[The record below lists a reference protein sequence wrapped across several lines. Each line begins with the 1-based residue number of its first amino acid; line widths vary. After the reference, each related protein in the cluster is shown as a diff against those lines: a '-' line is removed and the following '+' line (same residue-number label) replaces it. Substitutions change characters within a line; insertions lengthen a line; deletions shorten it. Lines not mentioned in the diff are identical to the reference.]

1 MVKRYKLPGTSLV
14 VKWIGV
20 RLLMQETQVGSLV
33 WKDSPAMGQLSR
45 WATTTEPV
53 HLEPVFFNK
62 RSHHNEKPMHRKN
75 E

>member
-1 MVKRYKLPGTSLV
+1 MVKRYKFPGTSLV
-14 VKWIGV
+14 VKWIEV

-33 WKDSPAMGQLSR
+33 WKDSPAMGQLSP

-62 RSHHNEKPMHRKN
+62 RSHHNEKPMHQKN